1 MAIRDGKL
9 KMTWAKPPDEA
20 RSMGIE
26 SGVTIASVMEH
37 GILDGRD
44 RLAMSHRGRPTRSG
58 GRDEGPAVAYEAAV
72 LVVRQ

>member
-26 SGVTIASVMEH
+26 RGVTMAIVLEH
-37 GILDGRD
+37 GIFDGRD
-44 RLAMSHRGRPTRSG
+44 
-58 GRDEGPAVAYEAAV
+58 
-72 LVVRQ
+72 